1 MIRLNT
7 HWLSQLWLLVCVAL
21 AAALFW
27 LLPHAR
33 IASSVMALLP
43 TQAISQASPAISDG
57 FLTRLDRQLVW
68 LVSPSGGEHPDAQND
83 EAVAHWL
90 NQLQKQTFLDS
101 INGPVND
108 DQQKAWGKFYYQ
120 HRNALLDDA
129 TRARLQQGH
138 QQADWIISQLFST
151 FSGISGLE
159 LTNDPMLLVRGSQLA
174 LQKMGSKF
182 SLHNGWLTVIDE
194 NGRRWYMLHGELDSS
209 ASELKQAQKI
219 AGTLAQLQR
228 DWEKQYP
235 DGQILSRGSLYY
247 SDNASQQA
255 ESDMSRLGTITI
267 LGVFLLIIGIFRS
280 IRPLF
285 LCLLSVTVGALG
297 GVVST
302 LLVFGEIHILTLV
315 MSMSIIGISVDYAI
329 YYLIERMV
337 YGQQDSPQQSLIKV
351 RSALLLALGT
361 TVSAYLIMML
371 APFPGIRQLALFA
384 SVGLTCACLTV
395 ILFFPFLVRGLP
407 NNPVPFS
414 MLLLRWLGVWRH
426 NKTLKFGLSGCAIVI
441 SAIGI
446 SQLKVND
453 DIAALQALPT
463 HLVEQDQRI
472 SQLTGQHSDQTWY
485 LISGASQEQALQ
497 RLENFEP
504 QLQGAQQQGAFHD
517 FQRIPFYSQQ
527 RQTENAKLVNDAAP
541 YILNKLQETGVD
553 VAEINIQPMNVTLD
567 TWLASPV
574 SQGWRLMLLTL
585 PSGETGILLPVNG
598 VKDKV
603 MLAQLAADNEGVS
616 WIARKA
622 QFDELFSHY
631 RMVLTWLI
639 GVALAFVVVTY
650 LFREGIKHG
659 LICILPTL
667 FSLSVALGVLG
678 LSGMP
683 LNLFSLLALI
693 LVLGIGINYSI
704 FFSNPKGTAVT
715 SLLAVTVALCTTLL
729 TLGMLVMS
737 STPAIQGFGLT
748 LCVGI
753 FSAWLFSPLTLTKK
767 KKKTRGKSK

>member
-1 MIRLNT
+1 MIRLSANKLT
-7 HWLSQLWLLVCVAL
+7 QLWLLVCIAL
-21 AAALFW
+21 IVALFW
-27 LLPHAR
+27 LLPNAR

-43 TQAISQASPAISDG
+43 TQAISQASPTLSDG

-68 LVSPSGGEHPDAQND
+68 LVSPSEDSSSNSLDD
-83 EAVAHWL
+83 EAVENWL
-90 NQLQKQTFLDS
+90 SQLQKQNFLDS
-101 INGPVND
+101 VSD
-108 DQQKAWGKFYYQ
+108 LVDEEQQKAWGKFYYQ

-129 TRARLQQGH
+129 TRARLQQGDE
-138 QQADWIISQLFST
+138 QADWIVSQLFST

-174 LQKMGSKF
+174 LQQMGSKF
-182 SLHNGWLTVIDE
+182 SLHNGWLTVIDKD
-194 NGRRWYMLHGELDSS
+194 GRRWYMLHGELNSS

-219 AGTLAQLQR
+219 AGTLAQLQHN
-228 DWEKQYP
+228 WEAQYP
-235 DGQILSRGSLYY
+235 DGKILSRGSLYY

-255 ESDMSRLGTITI
+255 ESDMSRLGTLTI
-267 LGVFLLIIGIFRS
+267 LGVFLLIISVFRS

-285 LCLLSVTVGALG
+285 LCLLSVSIGALG

-302 LLVFGEIHILTLV
+302 LLVFGEIHVITLV

-337 YGQQDSPQQSLIKV
+337 YGQHDSPQQSLIKV
-351 RSALLLALGT
+351 RSALLLAVGT
-361 TVSAYLIMML
+361 TGSAYLVMML

-395 ILFFPFLVRGLP
+395 IFFFPVLVRGLP
-407 NNPVPFS
+407 NNPAPFS
-414 MLLLRWLGVWRH
+414 MLLLRWLGLWRH
-426 NKTLKFGLSGCAIVI
+426 NKALKIGLSVCAIVL
-441 SAIGI
+441 SVVGI

-453 DIAALQALPT
+453 DIAALQALPS

-485 LISGASQEQALQ
+485 LISGDSQEQALQ
-497 RLENFEP
+497 RLDHFLP
-504 QLQGAQQQGAFHD
+504 SLQKIQRQGGFD
-517 FQRIPFYSQQ
+517 NYQRIPFYSQQ
-527 RQTENAKLVNDAAP
+527 RQTENAQLVNHAAP
-541 YILNKLQETGVD
+541 GVLNKLQKMGVD
-553 VAEINIQPMNVTLD
+553 VAEINSQPMNVTLD
-567 TWLASPV
+567 EWLVSPV

-598 VKDKV
+598 VKDSGV
-603 MLAQLAADNEGVS
+603 MGQLAAENEGVS

-631 RMVLTWLI
+631 RMVLTVLI
-639 GVALAFVVVTY
+639 GIALALVAVTY
-650 LFREGIKHG
+650 LFREGFKHG
-659 LICILPTL
+659 LMCFVPTL
-667 FSLSVALGVLG
+667 FSLALALGALG

-683 LNLFSLLALI
+683 LNLFSLLALV

-753 FSAWLFSPLTLTKK
+753 FSAWLFSPLTIATKNRRNRTK
-767 KKKTRGKSK
+767 AK